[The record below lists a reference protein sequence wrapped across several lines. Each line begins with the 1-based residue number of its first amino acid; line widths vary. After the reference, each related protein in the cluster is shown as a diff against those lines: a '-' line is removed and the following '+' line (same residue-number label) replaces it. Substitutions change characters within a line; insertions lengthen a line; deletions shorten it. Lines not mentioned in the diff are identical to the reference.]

1 VTAQRKR
8 GGLRAAVAGLGAALQ
23 WRLLLLW
30 TLGLLVPALLATL
43 PLWRMLANGFDH
55 AVGVDAIA
63 ARLDLPAF
71 IDVFGDMG
79 PAGGALGGSLAGSA
93 LFVLLLLPWLHGMT
107 LASIRAGHRLGFAG
121 LLQGGLAEYWRM
133 LRMTLWSLLPLGAA
147 LALGGVAMK
156 AADATA
162 ASAIL
167 EADADSAQRWA
178 TVAMAVLFLFAH
190 ATGEAA
196 RGVLGAE
203 PARRS
208 VVRAWGRG
216 LLLLLRRPL
225 AMSLAYLLPTLAGVL
240 LAAGLGALRV
250 LVAGPSW
257 MALLA
262 GFVLV
267 QLLVAALG
275 WGRSA
280 RLFALAD
287 LARHDAQRRGVRHGP
302 MQHEHAA
309 RHALHAQAGTGR
321 PASGLAI
328 A

>member
-1 VTAQRKR
+1 MTAQRKR
-8 GGLRAAVAGLGAALQ
+8 GGLRAAIAGLGASLQ

-43 PLWRMLANGFDH
+43 PLWRLLATGFDH
-55 AVGVDAIA
+55 AVGAEALA

-71 IDVFGDMG
+71 ADALGALG
-79 PAGGALGGSLAGSA
+79 PAGGALGASFAGSA
-93 LFVLLLLPWLHGMT
+93 LFALLLLPWLHGMT
-107 LASIRAGHRLGFAG
+107 LASIRAGHRLGFTG

-147 LALGGVAMK
+147 TALGAVAMH
-156 AADATA
+156 AANVRA

-167 EADADSAQRWA
+167 EADADSARRLA
-178 TVAMAVLFLFAH
+178 TCALVVLFLLAQ
-190 ATGEAA
+190 ATAEAG

-216 LLLLLRRPL
+216 VLLLLRRPL
-225 AMSLAYLLPTLAGVL
+225 AMALAYLLPTLVGVL
-240 LAAGLGALRV
+240 LATGFGALRV

-257 MALLA
+257 TALLA
-262 GFVLV
+262 GFVLA

-287 LARHDAQRRGVRHGP
+287 LARYDAQRRGVRHGP
-302 MQHEHAA
+302 MQHGNGG
-309 RHALHAQAGTGR
+309 HALHAQAGTGR